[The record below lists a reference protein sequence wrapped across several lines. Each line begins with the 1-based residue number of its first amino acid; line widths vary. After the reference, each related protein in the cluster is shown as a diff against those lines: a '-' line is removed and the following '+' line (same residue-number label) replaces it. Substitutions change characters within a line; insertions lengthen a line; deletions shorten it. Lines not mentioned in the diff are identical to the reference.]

1 MVTSRIDVARWQ
13 ENAQRNRLQS
23 CALLLL
29 MAGFLALLGWLLAG
43 MVGIVLLLAGGVA
56 LSLWRDNIS
65 PEAVM
70 RGHGAQPL
78 LPQQLPALWQRVA
91 LLSQRAGLPVT
102 PQLYLLDTQLIN
114 AFAVGRIERPAIA
127 ITTGALNQLDW
138 RELTGVLAHEISH
151 IRNND
156 LRVMQLAQL
165 MSQGTSFLSTLG
177 QLLLL
182 INLPL
187 IMLGMTTLN
196 WWAILLLLLAPTL
209 SALAQLA
216 LSRTREYD
224 ADLNAVALT
233 NDPSGLASALGKIE
247 WQQQGWLRRMVLP
260 RMQGTVPEL
269 LKTHPNT
276 DARIARLRALERQQQ
291 WQPLFGSMLR
301 W

>member
-1 MVTSRIDVARWQ
+1 MVVSRIDTDRWY
-13 ENAQRNRLQS
+13 ENAQRNRLQTVS
-23 CALLLL
+23 LLCF

-43 MVGIVLLLAGGVA
+43 TFGLVVLLVVGLL
-56 LSLWRDNIS
+56 LSLWTNNIS
-65 PEAVM
+65 PQTIM
-70 RGHGAQPL
+70 RRYGARPL
-78 LPQQLPALWQRVA
+78 YPQQSPALWQSVSE
-91 LLSQRAGLPVT
+91 LSERAGLPVT
-102 PQLYLLDTQLIN
+102 PQLYLLDNALIN
-114 AFAVGRIERPAIA
+114 AFAVGRAEQPAIA
-127 ITTGALNQLDW
+127 VTTGALNQLDW

-156 LRVMQLAQL
+156 LQVMQLAQM
-165 MSQGTSFLSTLG
+165 MSQGTSLLSTLG

-187 IMLGMTTLN
+187 ILLGMTTLS
-196 WWAILLLLLAPTL
+196 WWAILLLLFAPTF

-233 NDPSGLASALGKIE
+233 SDPSGLASALSKIE

-260 RMQGTVPEL
+260 GVRNAIPEL

-276 DARIARLRALERQQQ
+276 DARIARLRALQRRQQ
-291 WQPLFGSMLR
+291 WQPFFGGLLR
-301 W
+301 